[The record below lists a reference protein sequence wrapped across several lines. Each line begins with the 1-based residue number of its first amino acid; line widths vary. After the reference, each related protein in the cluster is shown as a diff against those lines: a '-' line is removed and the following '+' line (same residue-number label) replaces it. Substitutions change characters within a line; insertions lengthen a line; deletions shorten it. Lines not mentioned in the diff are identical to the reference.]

1 MEKSDAGKPGKRL
14 GVLVGGWLQALGL
27 IGLWWVCDMAVKAA
41 GVPVPGGILGMLVL
55 TGLLLAGV
63 LPARWLRR
71 GAGGLLDHMLLF
83 FVPAF
88 MTLRDHPELMGVM
101 GLKLL
106 VVIVAGIVSVMA
118 GTALVVEL
126 HFRARTRHVR
136 QS

>member
-1 MEKSDAGKPGKRL
+1 MNGNDGKMVGRL
-14 GVLVGGWLQALGL
+14 GGLVGGVLQALGL
-27 IGLWWVCDMAVKAA
+27 IGLWWVCDKAVRA
-41 GVPVPGGILGMLVL
+41 GGIPVPGGIVGMLLLTVL
-55 TGLLLAGV
+55 LVSGV

-88 MTLRDHPELMGVM
+88 MTLRDHPELLGIT

-126 HFRARTRHVR
+126 HYRARTRHVR